1 MFDYVVLGAGSAGC
15 AVAGLLSEDPK
26 VRVLLLEAGPPPR
39 NPWIRVPA
47 GLPRV
52 LATGKY
58 NWNMMSEPSKCANG
72 RVEPIF
78 HGKTLGGG
86 SAINGMIYMRSYP
99 DAYGAWREFGV
110 EGWDWPDVLEAFRRI
125 EGHEDGA
132 SAMHGGDGPLRIS
145 KLSYHHPSVAA
156 FVKAGAAL
164 GARETTDLND
174 GESADSVGLVQLSVD
189 RGRRCSSYEAFV
201 RPHLKR
207 PNLEVVTNA
216 LVRRVVVEDGRA
228 VGAEYEIDG
237 EIKIARAQRE
247 VIVSC
252 GAINSPHVLL
262 LSGIGPADEL
272 QKHGVP
278 VMCDL
283 PAVGRNL
290 QDHALVWSTAQ
301 TSRSGSMN
309 RDLEGLPV
317 LLQGMRYLMTRK
329 GPIATGGSQA
339 VAMIRSQPDLPHP
352 DVEICFRPFTVMA
365 NKHGVMITNPDNSI
379 SAYSCLLQPKSRGSI
394 RLRSADPRERPAM
407 DSNYLS
413 APEDVE
419 TLLFGL
425 RWIQRS
431 YQSSPLKEIVR
442 GLEPEP
448 QADDSALRDY
458 IRDTVMSGGTHAAGT
473 CAMGRKGPDAV
484 VDERLRVHG
493 IAGLRVADASVM
505 PRVSAGNTNAPSIM
519 IGARAADFIRADWRN

>member
-15 AVAGLLSEDPK
+15 TVAGLLSEDPK
-26 VRVLLLEAGPPPR
+26 VRVLLLEAGPPPS
-39 NPWIRVPA
+39 NPWIRIPA

-58 NWNMMSEPSKCANG
+58 NWSMMGEPSKCANG
-72 RVEPIF
+72 RVEPIV

-86 SAINGMIYMRSYP
+86 SAINGMVYMRSYAA
-99 DAYGAWREFGV
+99 AYEAWADFGV
-110 EGWDWPDVLEAFRRI
+110 EGWDWPEVLEAFRRI

-145 KLSYHHPSVAA
+145 KLSYHHPSAAA
-156 FVKAGAAL
+156 FVKAGATL
-164 GARETTDLND
+164 GARQTSDLND

-189 RGRRCSSYEAFV
+189 RGRRCSSYEAFI

-216 LVRRVVVEDGRA
+216 LVRRVVVENGRA

-237 EIKIARAQRE
+237 EIKIARSQRE

-252 GAINSPHVLL
+252 GAINSPHVLQ
-262 LSGIGPADEL
+262 LSGVGPADEIR
-272 QKHGVP
+272 KHGVP
-278 VMCDL
+278 VTCDL

-290 QDHALVWSTAQ
+290 QDHAMVWARAETP
-301 TSRSGSMN
+301 RSGSMN

-317 LLQGMRYLMTRK
+317 LLQGVRYLITRK
-329 GPIATGGSQA
+329 GPIATGASQA
-339 VAMIRSQPDLPHP
+339 VAMIRSQPDLSYP
-352 DVEICFRPFTVMA
+352 DLQVGFRPFTVMP
-365 NKHGVMITNPDNSI
+365 NKHGVPITRPDNSI
-379 SAYSCLLQPKSRGSI
+379 SSCSILLQPKSRGSI
-394 RLRSADPRERPAM
+394 RLRSADPRERPAV
-407 DSNYLS
+407 DLNFLS

-425 RWIQRS
+425 RWMQRL
-431 YQSSPLKEIVR
+431 YQSAPLKEIAR
-442 GLEPEP
+442 GVQPEP
-448 QADDSALRDY
+448 QADDSALRDF
-458 IRDTVMSGGTHAAGT
+458 IRETVMSLGAHAAGT
-473 CAMGRKGPDAV
+473 CAMGREGPDAV

-493 IAGLRVADASVM
+493 VAGLRVADASVM

-519 IGARAADFIRADWRN
+519 IGARAAEFIRADWRN